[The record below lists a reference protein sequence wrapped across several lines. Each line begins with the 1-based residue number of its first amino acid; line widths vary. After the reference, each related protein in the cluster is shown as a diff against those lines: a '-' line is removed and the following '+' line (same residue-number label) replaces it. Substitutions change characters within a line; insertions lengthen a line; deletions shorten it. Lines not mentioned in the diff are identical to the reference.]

1 MCTPNCTIS
10 LGLTCLQEGHLG
22 SHGEII
28 PNFPA
33 VFYQQDIYSALYC
46 HAFPRCYEEEEARL
60 RNWPYLLYETTIGK
74 WAQRIRS
81 PPQDTAHFM
90 RKQDEGT
97 VEIMLTKL
105 LPEKFFSVPY
115 LNLF

>member
-1 MCTPNCTIS
+1 MEKLFLIFLRSSASKIS
-10 LGLTCLQEGHLG
+10 SVLCIVMHFSGG
-22 SHGEII
+22 
-28 PNFPA
+28 
-33 VFYQQDIYSALYC
+33 
-46 HAFPRCYEEEEARL
+46 YEEEEARL

-115 LNLF
+115 LSDYCKTAIVFIFY